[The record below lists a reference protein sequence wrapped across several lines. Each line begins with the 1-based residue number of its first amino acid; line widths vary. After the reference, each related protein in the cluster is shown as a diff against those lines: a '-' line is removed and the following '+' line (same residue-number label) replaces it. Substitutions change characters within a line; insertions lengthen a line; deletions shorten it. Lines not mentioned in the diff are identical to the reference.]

1 LKFLASRHYHFL
13 PVECNVKI
21 TKAPRASKLNLK
33 KIRIMTTIF
42 QTSAINSQFGY
53 RRNRRASNI
62 YSVVINAEDGNY
74 QEFEIEAS
82 SETEAHAK
90 ADSIAQSSMIDVT
103 YIEVYKVA

>member
-1 LKFLASRHYHFL
+1 
-13 PVECNVKI
+13 
-21 TKAPRASKLNLK
+21 
-33 KIRIMTTIF
+33 MTTII

-62 YSVVINAEDGNY
+62 YSVVINY
-74 QEFEIEAS
+74 QEYEIEAS
-82 SETEAHAK
+82 SEAEAHAK

>member
-1 LKFLASRHYHFL
+1 
-13 PVECNVKI
+13 
-21 TKAPRASKLNLK
+21 
-33 KIRIMTTIF
+33 MTTVI

-74 QEFEIEAS
+74 QEYEIVAS
-82 SETEAHAK
+82 SEAEAHAK
-90 ADSIAQSSMIDVT
+90 AEYIAQSNMIDVI